1 MAHLILTGHGN
12 FAKGL
17 ASALEMVAGNVDAF
31 SVVTFNQ
38 DEAADFPDT
47 IEKTINDGLQ
57 NQGSVLVFC
66 DLKGGTPFN
75 CSMMQAAQNENIEVI
90 GGVNLPILIETV
102 FTHQTDTALPASSLA
117 EIAMNAAS
125 TSIFRENKGSFG
137 NALQTEA
144 IDASEAADAAE
155 AAAEGVD
162 EEDDGI

>member
-1 MAHLILTGHGN
+1 MAHIILTGHGN
-12 FAKGL
+12 FARGL

-47 IEKTINDGLQ
+47 IEKTINEGLQ

-102 FTHQTDTALPASSLA
+102 FTHQTDTALPASALA
-117 EIAMNAAS
+117 EIAMNAVP

-137 NALQTEA
+137 NTSQTEA
-144 IDASEAADAAE
+144 AEAADAAE
-155 AAAEGVD
+155 VAAEGAP